1 MNRNARWTGL
11 VSACSLALLVASTPA
26 AAAEM
31 QVAHETRVV
40 ANAGV
45 FHTCEDGTAIT
56 FTSTSERRYTTWTRN
71 GVLIRERRHLSFDGQ
86 LTAGG
91 TSVAYTGVWNR
102 DEDFVTG
109 ELRITGGQFRVDL
122 PGGRTLVGAG
132 VRADGNE
139 FKGSGDRFLADLCS
153 ALVEQ

>member
-1 MNRNARWTGL
+1 MNRTARWTGL
-11 VSACSLALLVASTPA
+11 FSACSLALVIATPPA
-26 AAAEM
+26 HAAEM
-31 QVAHETRVV
+31 QVAHENRVV

-45 FHTCEDGTAIT
+45 FHTCDDGTAIT
-56 FTSTSERRYTTWTRN
+56 FSSVSDRRYTTWTRD
-71 GVLIRERRHLSFDGQ
+71 GVLVRERRHLSFAGQ

-91 TSVAYTGVWNR
+91 TSVPYTGVWNR
-102 DEDFVTG
+102 DEDFITG

-139 FKGSGDRFLADLCS
+139 FKGSGDRFLAELCT
-153 ALVEQ
+153 ALVG